1 MAREFYS
8 GFGIRDSGFDS
19 GLASLSKIDGMKQTI
34 PARAALIVF
43 LLCGGVTA
51 TASAQSIQKVMVPG
65 INNFWRVN
73 NTVSTGGTIT
83 SREMAIPVLKRR
95 GIRTVINLAGGADA
109 EAERTAVEAAG
120 MKYLLLP
127 IDPMALDRAPVDDI
141 LKALND
147 RANFPIFIHSGAG
160 HRAAAALMIKRVMVD
175 GWDIERAGI
184 EAASAG
190 MVLSNDMAPVWWK
203 FVRDYFNA
211 HGK

>member
-1 MAREFYS
+1 MIA
-8 GFGIRDSGFDS
+8 
-19 GLASLSKIDGMKQTI
+19 
-34 PARAALIVF
+34 F
-43 LLCGGVTA
+43 LLCGGMTA
-51 TASAQSIQKVMVPG
+51 TGSAQSIQKVMVPG
-65 INNFWRVN
+65 VNNFWRVN

-83 SREMAIPVLKRR
+83 SREMAIPALKNR
-95 GIRTVINLAGGADA
+95 GIKTVINLAGGTEA
-109 EAERTAVEAAG
+109 EAERMAVEQAG
-120 MKYLLLP
+120 MKYFLYP
-127 IDPMALDRAPVDDI
+127 IDATMPEKAPIDDI

-190 MVLSNDMAPVWWK
+190 MVLSNNMAPVWWK

>member
-1 MAREFYS
+1 
-8 GFGIRDSGFDS
+8 
-19 GLASLSKIDGMKQTI
+19 MKQTI
-34 PARAALIVF
+34 PGRAALIAF

-51 TASAQSIQKVMVPG
+51 TTSAQSIQKVMVPG

-73 NTVSTGGTIT
+73 NSVSTGGTIT

-95 GIRTVINLAGGADA
+95 AIRTVINLAGGADA

-127 IDPMALDRAPVDDI
+127 IDPMALDRAPVDNI

>member
-1 MAREFYS
+1 MTRVSILFVFALF
-8 GFGIRDSGFDS
+8 FV
-19 GLASLSKIDGMKQTI
+19 ASSS
-34 PARAALIVF
+34 PAQ
-43 LLCGGVTA
+43 G
-51 TASAQSIQKVMVPG
+51 IQKVAIPG

-73 NTVSTGGTIT
+73 ADVSTGGTIT
-83 SREMAIPVLKRR
+83 SREMAVPMLKQR

-109 EAERTAVEAAG
+109 DAERKAVEAAG
-120 MKYLLLP
+120 MKYLLYP

-175 GWDIERAGI
+175 GWDVERAGI

-203 FVRDYFNA
+203 FIRDYLNA